1 MPAPDRTPTGNS
13 PIAPNP
19 WTLNLSAAI
28 VEPIAGGRRDESA
41 VDAEIFWRDEAFW
54 EIPMKRAVLAIFCC
68 AFLLANPHPAKADAV
83 FDQDM
88 ASRYLRAAQT
98 GDDEAQFYIGALYS
112 AGIGVPRSDEEAF
125 RWFSRAADQGHAH
138 AMLILSGFYTVGRGV
153 RKDNI
158 QAYKWAYI
166 VNGASR
172 VEEFRNGSRQLIG
185 VLEGRM
191 SPAELNSAKSEA
203 SRWRPV
209 TSRRGPETTTP
220 PDFSRSAPVVA
231 APPAPAVATVAPA
244 PAPAPSP
251 PPPAKTTSDD
261 NPLDAFSKN
270 LNKGDVDDF
279 LKEMPALRKKFGF

>member
-1 MPAPDRTPTGNS
+1 
-13 PIAPNP
+13 
-19 WTLNLSAAI
+19 
-28 VEPIAGGRRDESA
+28 
-41 VDAEIFWRDEAFW
+41 
-54 EIPMKRAVLAIFCC
+54 MKRALLAIFCC
-68 AFLLANPHPAKADAV
+68 AFLLAHPHPAKADAV

-98 GDDEAQFYIGALYS
+98 GDDQAQFYVGALYS
-112 AGIGVPRSDEEAF
+112 AGIGLPRSDEEAF

-153 RKDNI
+153 PKDNV

-166 VNGASR
+166 VNGASK

-191 SPAELNSAKSEA
+191 SPAEVSSAKSEA
-203 SRWRPV
+203 SQWRPV
-209 TSRRGPETTTP
+209 ASRRTETTP
-220 PDFSRSAPVVA
+220 PTDFSRSAPAVA

-270 LNKGDVDDF
+270 LNKGDFDDF

>member
-1 MPAPDRTPTGNS
+1 
-13 PIAPNP
+13 
-19 WTLNLSAAI
+19 
-28 VEPIAGGRRDESA
+28 
-41 VDAEIFWRDEAFW
+41 
-54 EIPMKRAVLAIFCC
+54 MKRAVLAIFCC
-68 AFLLANPHPAKADAV
+68 AFLLANAHPAKADAV

-88 ASRYLRAAQT
+88 ASRYLRAAQS
-98 GDDEAQFYIGALYS
+98 GDDEAQFYVGALYS

-138 AMLILSGFYTVGRGV
+138 AMLILSGFYAVGRGV
-153 RKDNI
+153 RKDNV

-166 VNGASR
+166 VNGASK

-191 SPAELNSAKSEA
+191 SPAELSSAKSEA

-209 TSRRGPETTTP
+209 VSGRRTDTTAP
-220 PDFSRSAPVVA
+220 SDFSRSAP
-231 APPAPAVATVAPA
+231 AVATTNPAPTAPAAAPA
-244 PAPAPSP
+244 PAPAAPSP

-279 LKEMPALRKKFGF
+279 LREMPALRKKFGF